1 LDLLIIDKNPYFSSK
16 YFDYCRKNK
25 KVFDSVFTLKKL
37 LYIQKP
43 SGTASSEENYYP
55 LESINPSLSK
65 MCTLRSDVESL
76 CVIFLML
83 AKHKIGHFR
92 RVFEELDLFWPL
104 NANKVM
110 VLSEKI
116 PPN

>member
-1 LDLLIIDKNPYFSSK
+1 
-16 YFDYCRKNK
+16 
-25 KVFDSVFTLKKL
+25 
-37 LYIQKP
+37 
-43 SGTASSEENYYP
+43 
-55 LESINPSLSK
+55 